1 MTDRTHQSSKWETL
15 ASDSE
20 IEETINSLKKNGIEA
35 FVVENGNVAREKVLE
50 MLQKNAE
57 VFNSTSVTLDTIGL
71 SKEIVEGNFNSVR
84 KKFMSMDRNSQ
95 GKEMKMLGAAPEWM
109 VGSVHAVTQD
119 GKVLIASATGSQLS
133 GYAYGA
139 GKVIWVVGTNK
150 IVKNQEEGFRRIYE
164 HTLPL
169 EDARARKVYGS
180 GSGVN
185 KLLIIN
191 KEVFPGRITVIFVKE
206 KLGF

>member
-1 MTDRTHQSSKWETL
+1 M

-50 MLQKNAE
+50 MLPKNAE

>member
-1 MTDRTHQSSKWETL
+1 MTDRTSQSSKWETL

-20 IEETINSLKKNGIEA
+20 IEQTINSLKKNGIEA
-35 FVVENGNVAREKVLE
+35 FVVENGKEARHKVLE
-50 MLQKNAE
+50 MLPKNAE

-71 SKEIVEGNFNSVR
+71 SKEIVEGNFNSIR
-84 KKFMSMDRNSQ
+84 KKLMSMDRNSQ
-95 GKEMKMLGAAPEWM
+95 SKEMKQMGSAPEWM

-119 GKVLIASATGSQLS
+119 GKVLIASATGSQLA
-133 GYAYGA
+133 GYSSGA

-150 IVKNQEEGFRRIYE
+150 IVKNQEEGFKRIYE
-164 HTLPL
+164 HTLTL

-185 KLLIIN
+185 KLLIVN
-191 KEVFPGRITVIFVKE
+191 KEVFPGRITLIFVKE